1 MRNPN
6 GYGTVYKLSGK
17 RRRPYIARVTTGWE
31 IIDGKEKQIIQTIG
45 YYATRAEA
53 MNALSKFN
61 MNPYDI
67 KSRQLTL
74 AQVYEMWLA
83 DPVGGGSASKNVLA
97 SSRTCWKHCAPLHD
111 VPMKDIT
118 VAAIENLINGIKAT
132 SPKVV
137 VRVFLNKLYKYA
149 LRHDIVEKNTTT
161 LIEIIPPSDESTKLE
176 RRVISDAEEA
186 ALWAM
191 SSDKMAM
198 IILICMYSG
207 WRIAEITSLKLSDIN
222 FDSMTMTGGVKT
234 GAGKNRVVPIH
245 PKISGL
251 LHSLYDM
258 ASSRGSST
266 LCFSGRKT
274 PRLYNY
280 TQFRR
285 EFDSIFEKIGGAAH
299 TPHDTRHTFIT
310 KAKEAGVNEY
320 ILKLIVGHSISD
332 LTERV
337 YTHRKI
343 EELRTEIEKIK

>member
-31 IIDGKEKQIIQTIG
+31 IVDGKEKQIVETIG
-45 YYATRAEA
+45 YYATRSEA
-53 MNALSKFN
+53 MNALSKYN
-61 MNPYDI
+61 MNPYDL

-83 DPVGGGSASKNVLA
+83 DPMGGASSSGNVLA
-97 SSRTCWKHCAPLHD
+97 SSRTCWKHCTPLHD
-111 VPMKDIT
+111 LPMKDLS
-118 VAAIENLINGIKAT
+118 VGQIETLINGIKAE

-149 LRHDIVEKNTTT
+149 LRHGIVENNITAMVEVAPAKDDT
-161 LIEIIPPSDESTKLE
+161 PKLE
-176 RRVISDAEEA
+176 RRVITEEEEA
-186 ALWAM
+186 KLWER
-191 SSDKMAM
+191 SSDQMAA
-198 IILICMYSG
+198 IILICIYSG
-207 WRIAEITSLKLSDIN
+207 WRMSEITTLKPSDIDFAN
-222 FDSMTMTGGVKT
+222 MTMTGGVKT
-234 GAGKNRVVPIH
+234 EAGRNRVVPIH
-245 PKISGL
+245 PKIAEL
-251 LHSLYDM
+251 LHRLYDV
-258 ASSRGSST
+258 AIARGSDT
-266 LCFSGRKT
+266 ICIMGRKD
-274 PRLYNY
+274 PKQYNY

-285 EFDSIFEKIGGAAH
+285 DFDKVFAEIGAEH

-320 ILKLIVGHSISD
+320 ILKLIVGHAIAD

-343 EELRTEIEKIK
+343 EELRKEIEKIK